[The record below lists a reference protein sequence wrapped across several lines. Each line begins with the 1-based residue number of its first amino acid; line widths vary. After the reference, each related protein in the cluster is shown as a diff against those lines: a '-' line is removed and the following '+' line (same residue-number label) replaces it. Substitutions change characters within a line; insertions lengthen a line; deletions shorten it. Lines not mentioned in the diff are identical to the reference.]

1 MLREFNNLHKIADG
15 VCAKLS
21 LETLREIVYNINNQ
35 KSAKRR
41 KKQEAVFLMKKTL
54 AILLAMMMAFSAVA
68 LAVAADFDITQE
80 GTEYTVTSPSTIE
93 FVSIAKEGGKEVEMV
108 PQGGCTIDALKD
120 GELIRDASAYSTK
133 GIVLIKNLGIGVD
146 SDPELVPDYAFVMD
160 FGAEV
165 EFDTAYFTLYHEIA
179 TCIAIPGDKQ
189 VIVEVSEDGNVWA
202 PVGDGIFYFNADVDE
217 FENGVDDKEIVECA
231 VYLGEEVSARYV
243 RYTYTFMPVPE
254 GGYWEWHTN
263 IYEWCGFTEIGVAK
277 WTGGEEPEVL
287 GDDIAN
293 MEPTK
298 VEGSWV
304 GDDGVETKIMTFVNK
319 AGVKTVSVTVYE
331 SEAYLENGIDAP
343 VIEEYT
349 ATYSVVGNKLTL
361 TYEDGSVDKMS
372 ATIDEEGDLTLGTG
386 LDTVTYAPYEAPAPV
401 EMSGVWYVVNEG
413 AVTVVD
419 FSTANV
425 VKVIGFDAADFEEN
439 GLDGEGTVEEYT
451 YTAGVNS
458 ITVDKGD
465 ATEKLSVSYNGENL
479 VLGDLEYAPYV
490 PKTPEVSE
498 EESSEPEEESSEE
511 PETSTEASTPA
522 TSAPAESSAAT
533 SDDGGDNTLMIVLI
547 AVAAVVIIAAVV
559 VLVIKR
565 KK

>member
-1 MLREFNNLHKIADG
+1 
-15 VCAKLS
+15 
-21 LETLREIVYNINNQ
+21 
-35 KSAKRR
+35 
-41 KKQEAVFLMKKTL
+41 MKKTL
-54 AILLAMMMAFSAVA
+54 AILLAMMMAFSALA
-68 LAVAADFDITQE
+68 LAVAADFDITAE
-80 GTEYTVTSPSTIE
+80 GSEYSVTSPTTVE
-93 FVSIAKEGGKEVEMV
+93 FVSIPKEGGKDVKMA
-108 PQGGCTIDALKD
+108 PQGGCSIEALYD
-120 GELIRDASAYSTK
+120 GELVREATGFSTK
-133 GIVLIKNLGIGVD
+133 GIILFQNQGFGVD
-146 SDPELVPDYAFVMD
+146 SDLALVPEFAFVMD
-160 FGAEV
+160 YGKEV
-165 EFDTAYFTLYHEIA
+165 SFDTAYFTIYHEIKS
-179 TCIAIPGDKQ
+179 CIAIPGDKQ
-189 VIVEVSEDGNVWA
+189 VIVETSDDGNVWV

-217 FENGVDDKEIVECA
+217 FVDGVDDKEIVECA
-231 VYLGEEVSARYV
+231 VYLGEDVSARYV

-254 GGYWEWHTN
+254 GGYWQYHTN
-263 IYEWCGFTEIGVAK
+263 IYEWCGFTELGVAT

-287 GDDIAN
+287 DAETAGK
-293 MEPTK
+293 EPTK
-298 VEGSWV
+298 VEGSWK
-304 GDDGVETKIMTFVNK
+304 GDDGVETKIMTFVNN
-319 AGVKTVSVTVYE
+319 AGVKTVEVTVYD
-331 SEAYLENGIDAP
+331 SEAYLESGIDAA
-343 VIEEYT
+343 VVDQYT
-349 ATYSVVGNKLTL
+349 ATYSVVGDKLVI
-361 TYEDGSVDKMS
+361 TYEDGSIDRMS
-372 ATIDEEGDLTLGTG
+372 AVIDEEGDLTLGVG
-386 LDTVTYAPYEAPAPV
+386 SDAVTYSPYEAPAPV

>member
-1 MLREFNNLHKIADG
+1 
-15 VCAKLS
+15 
-21 LETLREIVYNINNQ
+21 
-35 KSAKRR
+35 
-41 KKQEAVFLMKKTL
+41 MKKTL
-54 AILLAMMMAFSAVA
+54 AILLAMMMAFSALA

-108 PQGGCTIDALKD
+108 PQGGRTIDALKD

-277 WTGGEEPEVL
+277 WSGGEEPEVL

-401 EMSGVWYVVNEG
+401 EMGGVWFNVTEG
-413 AVTVVD
+413 VVTVVD
-419 FSTANV
+419 FDTAGV
-425 VKVIGFDAADFEEN
+425 MKMIVFEEADFEEN
-439 GLDGEGTVEEYT
+439 GLDGEGVAMEFA
-451 YTAGVNS
+451 YTAAHNH
-458 ITVDKGD
+458 IAVDMEGEI
-465 ATEKLSVSYNGENL
+465 EKLYVSYDGDNL
-479 VLGDLEYAPYV
+479 VLDDKELPLTFAPYV
-490 PKTPEVSE
+490 PKAPEVSE